1 MLRLFCD
8 RSRPLMTAL
17 LVAGFLLLALTMAV
31 GAQDKPTIT
40 IIPDP
45 KEVGSGEDVT
55 FELSYGLPQS
65 NDPKPPPGAI
75 TATWSSNA
83 SFVAAALGRSPLAG
97 EQEIRWDYS
106 DGLPLSD
113 QIPTLTLKAGDLTD
127 PIVLTATLIVSH
139 TQDTKQTSAVTH
151 TIITVPIVPP
161 ATADLSQSSLKIE
174 PAGALQAGSPISLSV
189 IISNT
194 GTGPAEDVEFI
205 LPSSALLTGI
215 SISSE
220 SAELAEK
227 VGAESDGFA
236 FRLKEPLQP
245 ASEVTVLLAATL
257 MPEIAGAAEI
267 GGSIAAKGMGPQM
280 MENQP
285 LSIVQPAP
293 TAAPTDTPVPTAT
306 SAPTD
311 TPAPAATSAPT
322 ATSVPA
328 NPTSVPPSPGGKSP
342 TSNLPLLPIAI
353 GALLFALIIGA
364 ALYFLLRG
372 RRKPAPPP
380 ETPLPAPTS
389 PESPSPLA
397 TTPLPT
403 GSAFLESVARPGVHI
418 RLRPGVTTIGRAA
431 DSTIRIDE
439 HTMNWETVSRKHA
452 EIRQEGGDYVIYD
465 VSPDRRSSNGVY
477 VEGRRTVRNV
487 LRPGWRIGIGG
498 VEFIFRDAAA
508 GTQ

>member
-17 LVAGFLLLALTMAV
+17 LVAGFLLLALTMAA

-40 IIPDP
+40 ITPDP
-45 KEVGSGEDVT
+45 KEVGSGKNTT

-65 NDPKPPPGAI
+65 NDPNPPGAI

-83 SFVAAALGRSPLAG
+83 SFVAATPGQSPLDSKR
-97 EQEIRWDYS
+97 EIRWDYP

-127 PIVLTATLIVSH
+127 PIVLTATLIVLD
-139 TQDTKQTSAVTH
+139 TQDPKQILAIAKTSA
-151 TIITVPIVPP
+151 TVPVVPP

-174 PAGALQAGSPISLSV
+174 PAGVLQAGSPISLSV

-194 GTGPAEDVEFI
+194 GTGPAEDVEFTF
-205 LPSSALLTGI
+205 PSSALLTGI
-215 SISSE
+215 SISPK

-227 VGAESDGFA
+227 VDSASGSFA
-236 FRLKEPLQP
+236 FRLKKPLQP
-245 ASEVTVLLAATL
+245 ATEVTVLLAATL
-257 MPEIAGAAEI
+257 KPEITSAAEI
-267 GGSIAAKGMGPQM
+267 GGFIAAKGMELQEM
-280 MENQP
+280 ANQS
-285 LSIVQPAP
+285 LSIAQPAP
-293 TAAPTDTPVPTAT
+293 TATSAPTDIPAATAT

-311 TPAPAATSAPT
+311 TPAPAATSVST
-322 ATSVPA
+322 ATSVPT
-328 NPTSVPPSPGGKSP
+328 NPTSVPPLPDGESL
-342 TSNLPLLPIAI
+342 TSNLPLLLIAI
-353 GALLFALIIGA
+353 GALLLALIIGA

-380 ETPLPAPTS
+380 ETPSSAPTPPGPTPPATAPLPA
-389 PESPSPLA
+389 
-397 TTPLPT
+397 
-403 GSAFLESVARPGVHI
+403 GSAFLESVARPGMHI
-418 RLRPGVTTIGRAA
+418 RLGPGVTTIGRAA

-465 VSPDRRSSNGVY
+465 VNPDRRSSNGVY

>member
-1 MLRLFCD
+1 
-8 RSRPLMTAL
+8 MTAL

-31 GAQDKPTIT
+31 GAQNEPTIT
-40 IIPDP
+40 IIPDRE
-45 KEVGSGEDVT
+45 EVDSGEDVT
-55 FELSYGLPQS
+55 FELSYTLPPG
-65 NDPKPPPGAI
+65 NDPPPPGAI
-75 TATWSSNA
+75 TVTWSTNA
-83 SFVAAALGRSPLAG
+83 SFVAATPDQSPLDSKP
-97 EQEIRWDYS
+97 ELRWDYPE
-106 DGLPLSD
+106 GLPLSN
-113 QIPTLTLKAGDLTD
+113 QIPTLTLKAGALAD
-127 PIVLTATLIVSH
+127 PIVLTATLIVSD
-139 TQDTKQTSAVTH
+139 TQDRRQKSAVTQIV
-151 TIITVPIVPP
+151 TTVPVVPS

-194 GTGPAEDVEFI
+194 GTGPAEDVEFT
-205 LPSSALLTGI
+205 LPSDAPLMDI
-215 SISSE
+215 SILSE
-220 SAELAEK
+220 SAELAE
-227 VGAESDGFA
+227 VATESDGFA
-236 FRLKEPLQP
+236 FRLKKPLQP

-311 TPAPAATSAPT
+311 TPTPTATSAPT
-322 ATSVPA
+322 DTPAPAT
-328 NPTSVPPSPGGKSP
+328 PTSQPTPPKSS
-342 TSNLPLLPIAI
+342 TDDLLPLLIAI

-508 GTQ
+508 GMQ

>member
-17 LVAGFLLLALTMAV
+17 LVAGFLLLALTMAA

-40 IIPDP
+40 ITPDP
-45 KEVGSGEDVT
+45 KEVGSGENVT

-65 NDPKPPPGAI
+65 DDPKPPPGAI
-75 TATWSSNA
+75 TATWSVNA
-83 SFVAAALGRSPLAG
+83 DFVEGAEGFIRVKGNEL
-97 EQEIRWDYS
+97 RWDYPN
-106 DGLPLSD
+106 GLPLSD
-113 QIPTLTLKAGDLTD
+113 QIPNLTLKAGALAD
-127 PIVLTATLIVSH
+127 PITLTATLIVSD
-139 TQDTKQTSAVTH
+139 TQDRRQKLAVTQIG
-151 TIITVPIVPP
+151 TTVPVVPS

-174 PAGALQAGSPISLSV
+174 PAGDLQAGSPINLSV

-194 GTGPAEDVEFI
+194 GTGPAEDVEFT

-215 SISSE
+215 SISPE

-227 VGAESDGFA
+227 MGAESDGFT
-236 FRLKEPLQP
+236 FRLKDSIPSMQK
-245 ASEVTVLLAATL
+245 VTVVLNAQLAAEVVSGT
-257 MPEIAGAAEI
+257 EVS
-267 GGSIAAKGMGPQM
+267 GSVVAKGMDPYE

-285 LSIVQPAP
+285 LSIAQRAP
-293 TAAPTDTPVPTAT
+293 TATPTDTPVPTAT

-311 TPAPAATSAPT
+311 TPAPAATSAST

-342 TSNLPLLPIAI
+342 TSNLPLLPIGI
-353 GALLFALIIGA
+353 SALLLAFIIGA
-364 ALYFLLRG
+364 VLYFLLRG

-380 ETPLPAPTS
+380 ETPPSASTPPGPT
-389 PESPSPLA
+389 PPA

-508 GTQ
+508 GMQ

>member
-113 QIPTLTLKAGDLTD
+113 QIPTLTLKAGGLTD
-127 PIVLTATLIVSH
+127 PIVLTATLIVSD

-151 TIITVPIVPP
+151 TIITVPVVPP

-174 PAGALQAGSPISLSV
+174 PVGALQAGSPISLSV

-194 GTGPAEDVEFI
+194 GTGPAEDVEFT
-205 LPSSALLTGI
+205 LPSDAPLMDI
-215 SISSE
+215 SILSE
-220 SAELAEK
+220 SAELAE
-227 VGAESDGFA
+227 VATESDGFA

-267 GGSIAAKGMGPQM
+267 GGSIAAKGMEPQM

-311 TPAPAATSAPT
+311 TPTPIATSAPT
-322 ATSVPA
+322 DTPAPAT
-328 NPTSVPPSPGGKSP
+328 PTSQPPPPKSS
-342 TSNLPLLPIAI
+342 TDDLLPLLIAI

-431 DSTIRIDE
+431 DSAIRIDE

-498 VEFIFRDAAA
+498 VEFIFRDTAA